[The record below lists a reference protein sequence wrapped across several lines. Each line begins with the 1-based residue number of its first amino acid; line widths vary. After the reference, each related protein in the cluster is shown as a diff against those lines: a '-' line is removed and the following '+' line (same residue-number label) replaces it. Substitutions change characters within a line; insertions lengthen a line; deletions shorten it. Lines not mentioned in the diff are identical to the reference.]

1 MWGAKSTAADIWEAL
16 RRRKP
21 LVVSVLC
28 NSRQSV
34 LLGNRSVGRSTAL
47 GSLTERGAL
56 PAATKARI
64 RQPGSAPGAW
74 MSHRGDTSGGK
85 GLPLDEGSTGQ
96 RLASPWFGSS
106 TVILPKPVERRTPSR
121 LWTVVSCSCRKPP
134 RVRRVVRCHTWGW
147 SRMAIVRLL
156 LRELEGSGTV
166 VVVAVEPLVGGVGLR
181 VGGWESKPSN
191 RSTQ

>member
-134 RVRRVVRCHTWGW
+134 RVRHASYWGVATFGRRCHTWGW

-156 LRELEGSGTV
+156 LRGLGGSG
-166 VVVAVEPLVGGVGLR
+166 LLLLL
-181 VGGWESKPSN
+181 
-191 RSTQ
+191 